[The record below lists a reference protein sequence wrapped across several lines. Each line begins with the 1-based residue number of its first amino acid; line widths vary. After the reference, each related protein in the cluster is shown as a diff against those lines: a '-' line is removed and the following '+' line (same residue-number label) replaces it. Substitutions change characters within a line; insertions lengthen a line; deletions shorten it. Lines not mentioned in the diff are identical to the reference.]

1 MRKLVLLKLILLF
14 ILNSAYAQNGK
25 LLVIGGGSEES
36 GTSGWN
42 ALAYQWAVDQSD
54 NKKVAVISYSNDSP
68 WLSDHFVSDWGAAE
82 SAVFVIGS
90 QSEANTQSV
99 YDTLMQYDVIFLK
112 GGDQYNY
119 YSDYKDTKTEQAVT
133 DKFNEGGVICGTSAG
148 LAVLGGVDFVAGSGT
163 VYPYECLENWNNQ
176 YVTLENDFLPFLEG
190 VIFDSHFVQRGR
202 FPRLLGFMAHW
213 QTNNSETLTGI
224 GVDDK
229 TALAIDADN
238 NATAYGSGCV
248 NVYHT
253 KNSGV
258 LEQEQTK
265 LLVDS
270 ISVTQLVDGASINLS
285 NFEVSGFDNK
295 ISPENMEETGNYTVF
310 ASGGSNKIEDNQE
323 LLKGF
328 ASKINNTEDTLLILT
343 GNNQDTAGL
352 FEDHLNSLG
361 IENTDVYPATS
372 VYSDNVALEEAIKKS
387 DRFLFVKAK
396 WSEFSE
402 FIDGSNGE
410 LLQEKIKE
418 TNTVSAFIGE
428 NSRYLGESVV
438 TNYSDPN
445 ASYDGTYGLADGLGL
460 LSVSVIIP
468 KTYAAEFEGSY
479 SQYEN
484 TTAAIPYAMVQD
496 SLTYGIWLTRN
507 NYIKFQPEGGEN
519 FLNAYGEWPVMVL
532 KNEGTNGEIVSRGVS
547 GENTSVRM
555 LGGFENMK
563 LSVIDS
569 TMPYKMGDTKEEEPV
584 AIAPDIKDDE
594 LEVYLENARNRIN
607 IKWPGHQYRIH
618 IYNSQGQVV
627 LTKENM
633 KNSEAVYYPEVPSGV
648 YILRFEDDLGNFI
661 AKKLFL
667 N

>member
-270 ISVTQLVDGASINLS
+270 ISVTQLVDGTSINLS

-484 TTAAIPYAMVQD
+484 TAAAVPYTMVQD

-584 AIAPDIKDDE
+584 AITPEIKDDE

-607 IKWPGHQYRIH
+607 IRWPGHQYRIH
-618 IYNSQGQVV
+618 IYNSQGQVI

>member
-258 LEQEQTK
+258 LEQEQAK
-265 LLVDS
+265 LLLDS
-270 ISVTQLVDGASINLS
+270 ISVTQLVDGTSITLS

-484 TTAAIPYAMVQD
+484 TAAAVPYTMVQD

-584 AIAPDIKDDE
+584 AITPEIKDDE

-607 IKWPGHQYRIH
+607 IRWPGHQYRIH
-618 IYNSQGQVV
+618 IYNSQGQVI